1 MSFVPA
7 VAGTKPRW
15 RSEDRGR
22 VFIRGGGA
30 KGRPS
35 LKNLVLPVVFLTS
48 CPCCPPLV
56 LLVHRSSSALLSL
69 FSFSLISFSPLRFHR
84 SSSSLLF
91 RSSVFSPRPMSVPP
105 DVLPASPPLSCHCRL
120 PHLSPLQR
128 SRSGSFYRR
137 RNRHPLHYIIAVFVG
152 PSRIGDR
159 ISVVTASADLVAC
172 CGGDPW

>member
-1 MSFVPA
+1 MPCTVMSFVPLR
-7 VAGTKPRW
+7 GPRW
-15 RSEDRGR
+15 RSQEGGR

-35 LKNLVLPVVFLTS
+35 LKNLVLPVVFLPS

-69 FSFSLISFSPLRFHR
+69 FSSSCPPRPSFLLSYYCRRRRSLVLLT

-128 SRSGSFYRR
+128 SRR
-137 RNRHPLHYIIAVFVG
+137 PCEIIVRG
-152 PSRIGDR
+152 WERSIRILIGLIIPS
-159 ISVVTASADLVAC
+159 SQS
-172 CGGDPW
+172 PPY